1 MKIVAQTQ
9 TQPSQTPHFIPFTLL
24 LLFYILTETI
34 SKQQAEMTKQQ
45 WLEENDYGNIKPRT
59 KICF

>member
-9 TQPSQTPHFIPFTLL
+9 TQPPQTPHFIPFTLL

-34 SKQQAEMTKQQ
+34 SKQQAEMT
-45 WLEENDYGNIKPRT
+45 
-59 KICF
+59 

>member
-34 SKQQAEMTKQQ
+34 SKQQAEMT
-45 WLEENDYGNIKPRT
+45 
-59 KICF
+59 